1 LSEVLARTFHD
12 SVLSGAS
19 IARLNYGAVRGLPEL
34 QRLRRALPTR
44 VHVYPIIALA
54 VAMTFIVINA
64 LTLQRERHPAPF
76 FVESDSIPATAAKL
90 QPERPA
96 PSAAAENFAPS
107 HASPS
112 ARASESGSRPEPNS
126 NLRPIDPIAEKLR
139 SEASK
144 ETQRLWANAQSA
156 LIKLG
161 YSIRIGEPG
170 NAGALAALRDFE
182 KAHGLPISNEVTP
195 RLVKLLAAAVNSSA
209 SR

>member
-1 LSEVLARTFHD
+1 MSEVSARTRHD

-19 IARLNYGAVRGLPEL
+19 IVRLNYGAVRGLLGL
-34 QRLRRALPTR
+34 QRLRRGLPTR
-44 VHVYPIIALA
+44 VHVYAVIAMA
-54 VAMTFIVINA
+54 VAMTFIVVNA

-76 FVESDSIPATAAKL
+76 SIESSPIPATAAKL

-96 PSAAAENFAPS
+96 PSAAAENVAPP
-107 HASPS
+107 HASLS

-126 NLRPIDPIAEKLR
+126 TLRPIDPIAEMLR
-139 SEASK
+139 NEANK

-170 NAGALAALRDFE
+170 NADALAALRDFE
-182 KAHGLPISNEVTP
+182 KTHGLPISNEVTP
-195 RLVKLLAAAVNSSA
+195 RLVKLLAAAVSSSA
-209 SR
+209 FR